1 MIFSIV
7 HNKISLLIFVV
18 SIANSEGDYT
28 TPSFEALT
36 GKAADTRGFFRDE
49 LGLPPLT
56 E

>member
-36 GKAADTRGFFRDE
+36 NKHDYNKIIQ
-49 LGLPPLT
+49 GL
-56 E
+56 